1 MKIIFI
7 ILTLTIFN
15 ICSFA
20 QVREAAENKNFTPIA
35 DLKLKGLLGGS
46 QNGKWLKT
54 AEAQSLFQ
62 PNTEFVLIDINVI
75 NEGAVSVGNKI
86 EPEVPCEE
94 FYGVKFDLDSP
105 SGAAIGSEAN
115 WKIIP
120 RAPQKLEN
128 SNKTYI
134 QVVKSFLAKKG
145 LAKTTVKINQIYK
158 VDLDND
164 KQDEIIIG
172 GTYYK
177 NGVSPGAEIGDY
189 SFVMVRKVSG
199 KKVDEI
205 LLDGDFFKKNM
216 AFGAPNTYEISAI
229 ADLNGDGKMEV
240 VVFGEYYE
248 GAFSSVYEINGN
260 KAAKVLET
268 GCGV

>member
-1 MKIIFI
+1 MKLIFV
-7 ILTLTIFN
+7 ILTLIIFN
-15 ICSFA
+15 IFTFA
-20 QVREAAENKNFTPIA
+20 QVREASEKTNFTPIV

-54 AEAQSLFQ
+54 AEAQSLFE

-75 NEGAVSVGNKI
+75 NEGAVSNGNKI

-94 FYGVKFDLDSP
+94 FYGVKFELDSP

-115 WKIIP
+115 WKILP
-120 RAPQKLEN
+120 RAPQKLDN
-128 SNKTYI
+128 TSKTYLKI
-134 QVVKSFLAKKG
+134 VKTFLAGKG
-145 LAKTTVKINQIYK
+145 LAKTSVKIDQIYK

-164 KQDEIIIG
+164 KQDEVVIA

-177 NGVSPGAEIGDY
+177 NGVSPTAKVGDY

-199 KKVDEI
+199 KKVSEI
-205 LLDGDFFKKNM
+205 LLNGDFIKKNVE
-216 AFGAPNTYEISAI
+216 FGAPNAYQISAI
-229 ADLNGDGKMEV
+229 ADLNGDGKMEIV
-240 VVFGEYYE
+240 VYGEYYE